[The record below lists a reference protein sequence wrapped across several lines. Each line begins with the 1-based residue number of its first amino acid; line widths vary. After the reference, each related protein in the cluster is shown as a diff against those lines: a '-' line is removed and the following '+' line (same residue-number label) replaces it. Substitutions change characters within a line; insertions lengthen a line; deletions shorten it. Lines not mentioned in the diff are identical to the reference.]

1 MGKLNVQTPVPCQWS
16 GAAFAGAVQGSQP
29 QSFGLIT
36 LFLLT
41 EHLCLPPRNEH
52 PVPGTWLGG
61 AFKRQAAVKDKI
73 GKDQMWPGG
82 SVLETIIYRDL
93 GRIAQ
98 EPFWGLQFQS
108 LFFLVPSNPGHRQPR
123 AKLCSSAAEGAE
135 KMGQRLTCVGSRT
148 PIQRETTAE
157 PRENRRGG
165 CLDPQH
171 SVQKTLLIIL
181 HRNRD
186 SKGWTLKD
194 AAQSSSL

>member
-1 MGKLNVQTPVPCQWS
+1 MQTPVPCQWS

-82 SVLETIIYRDL
+82 LSFGDYYLQGFRENSIGTLL
-93 GRIAQ
+93 GFTVSK
-98 EPFWGLQFQS
+98 PVF
-108 LFFLVPSNPGHRQPR
+108 PR
-123 AKLCSSAAEGAE
+123 A
-135 KMGQRLTCVGSRT
+135 QQSRA
-148 PIQRETTAE
+148 Q
-157 PRENRRGG
+157 
-165 CLDPQH
+165 
-171 SVQKTLLIIL
+171 
-181 HRNRD
+181 
-186 SKGWTLKD
+186 
-194 AAQSSSL
+194 AAQSQAVLFSCRGSRENGAKTDLCGLQNTNTERNHS

>member
-1 MGKLNVQTPVPCQWS
+1 MQTPVPCQWS

-82 SVLETIIYRDL
+82 LSFGDYY
-93 GRIAQ
+93 
-98 EPFWGLQFQS
+98 LQGF
-108 LFFLVPSNPGHRQPR
+108 
-123 AKLCSSAAEGAE
+123 
-135 KMGQRLTCVGSRT
+135 
-148 PIQRETTAE
+148 
-157 PRENRRGG
+157 RENRKKRRVFGSTAQ
-165 CLDPQH
+165 CPEDTANYPA
-171 SVQKTLLIIL
+171 QKQGL
-181 HRNRD
+181 
-186 SKGWTLKD
+186 
-194 AAQSSSL
+194 